1 MFNSGKISRLARQKK
16 YSNSCCR
23 KNIFWTKE
31 NSPSPPP
38 PANLMVGPLGF
49 SIINAYILH
58 GVVGPYNTIALC
70 KRLV

>member
-1 MFNSGKISRLARQKK
+1 
-16 YSNSCCR
+16 
-23 KNIFWTKE
+23 
-31 NSPSPPP
+31 
-38 PANLMVGPLGF
+38 MVGPLGF